1 VLVLA
6 DPRDAPDTRKPLRGW
21 GKATV
26 PVADVPGANWRPSVI
41 VTLGPDQFGPVF
53 GVAAER
59 ARQADLVRV
68 VGIAGYAW
76 TARDTGRGEG
86 VLFYL
91 RDDHTLIKDRKGRR
105 VRTVYTDLAV
115 LAAIAGSSDRAG
127 VARLG
132 ELLLDPEKVEAT
144 GSPVSPELA
153 ADLSEGL
160 RVAEGPR
167 LIDEERALA
176 LALSLPGI
184 SMDAS
189 MISAARRALVSIT
202 EPTPDSE
209 ASSGLEPRRHIGLGT
224 DLGDGRVL
232 TAAHVVEGNVDPRV
246 DGYPVEIVRVDEA
259 NDLALLRVRGRRG
272 GVPVRLAETPP
283 APGTFTAIFDAARTD
298 HRGRPTSWTTVF
310 GPVDPTQGHR
320 NMPAGA
326 LTLDQPSWPG
336 FSGGLVVTASVDGAL
351 SIGVL
356 TGGGQAQ
363 YGGYPS
369 PYDGELEWW
378 RWLTFITP
386 ATAVTS
392 FLASRKRGPAL
403 ATAGLGVAL
412 GVAPA
417 WFGWGVPV
425 LVAVAVAGAVAVVGS
440 KLASWLISRSAVP
453 GAPRAPPWLVR
464 AARRYL
470 TWTHSTTAGH
480 IGALLAGVFIGA
492 GLGVALAPAL
502 GVSHAASGSPSAVG
516 AMGAALHGHASPGS
530 LAMAGLF
537 GFFPPGSNPKASLR
551 RWAGLVR
558 GSAASSP
565 GRFVVVEGD
574 GAAARGVTGRG
585 VLLWNS
591 VALARLADV
600 EGDIGGMAVNGAAVE
615 FAAAD
620 PHTGL
625 ALLVFLDRGPAL
637 AGPNGLDAADVRQW
651 LAQLGVSPEDVA
663 RFLARHRDVIDQV
676 VPSGT
681 APAAAD
687 AVPGPEAHAGTWT
700 APAGQ
705 ALRVTAGA
713 DGGGTAFAVE
723 SGRVLTNE
731 HVVRGV
737 PADQI
742 RVNGHRVTYV

>member
-1 VLVLA
+1 MRRTSGAPSGQRARAPPLMRRLADRLRGLVPPGYRAGWMFPAIAVFVAVAAVIAYKAALPVAGVAMAAAVPPSGHREPASDVPSANARIFTAPASDGNAGRQRVLVLA

-184 SMDAS
+184 YMDAS

-369 PYDGELEWW
+369 PYAGELEWG
-378 RWLTFITP
+378 RGLTFITP
-386 ATAVTS
+386 AT
-392 FLASRKRGPAL
+392 
-403 ATAGLGVAL
+403 
-412 GVAPA
+412 
-417 WFGWGVPV
+417 
-425 LVAVAVAGAVAVVGS
+425 
-440 KLASWLISRSAVP
+440 
-453 GAPRAPPWLVR
+453 
-464 AARRYL
+464 
-470 TWTHSTTAGH
+470 
-480 IGALLAGVFIGA
+480 
-492 GLGVALAPAL
+492 
-502 GVSHAASGSPSAVG
+502 
-516 AMGAALHGHASPGS
+516 
-530 LAMAGLF
+530 
-537 GFFPPGSNPKASLR
+537 
-551 RWAGLVR
+551 
-558 GSAASSP
+558 
-565 GRFVVVEGD
+565 
-574 GAAARGVTGRG
+574 
-585 VLLWNS
+585 
-591 VALARLADV
+591 
-600 EGDIGGMAVNGAAVE
+600 
-615 FAAAD
+615 
-620 PHTGL
+620 
-625 ALLVFLDRGPAL
+625 
-637 AGPNGLDAADVRQW
+637 
-651 LAQLGVSPEDVA
+651 
-663 RFLARHRDVIDQV
+663 
-676 VPSGT
+676 
-681 APAAAD
+681 
-687 AVPGPEAHAGTWT
+687 
-700 APAGQ
+700 
-705 ALRVTAGA
+705 
-713 DGGGTAFAVE
+713 
-723 SGRVLTNE
+723 
-731 HVVRGV
+731 
-737 PADQI
+737 
-742 RVNGHRVTYV
+742 

>member
-1 VLVLA
+1 
-6 DPRDAPDTRKPLRGW
+6 
-21 GKATV
+21 
-26 PVADVPGANWRPSVI
+26 
-41 VTLGPDQFGPVF
+41 
-53 GVAAER
+53 
-59 ARQADLVRV
+59 
-68 VGIAGYAW
+68 
-76 TARDTGRGEG
+76 
-86 VLFYL
+86 
-91 RDDHTLIKDRKGRR
+91 
-105 VRTVYTDLAV
+105 
-115 LAAIAGSSDRAG
+115 
-127 VARLG
+127 
-132 ELLLDPEKVEAT
+132 
-144 GSPVSPELA
+144 
-153 ADLSEGL
+153 
-160 RVAEGPR
+160 
-167 LIDEERALA
+167 
-176 LALSLPGI
+176 
-184 SMDAS
+184 
-189 MISAARRALVSIT
+189 
-202 EPTPDSE
+202 
-209 ASSGLEPRRHIGLGT
+209 
-224 DLGDGRVL
+224 
-232 TAAHVVEGNVDPRV
+232 
-246 DGYPVEIVRVDEA
+246 
-259 NDLALLRVRGRRG
+259 
-272 GVPVRLAETPP
+272 
-283 APGTFTAIFDAARTD
+283 
-298 HRGRPTSWTTVF
+298 
-310 GPVDPTQGHR
+310 
-320 NMPAGA
+320 
-326 LTLDQPSWPG
+326 
-336 FSGGLVVTASVDGAL
+336 
-351 SIGVL
+351 
-356 TGGGQAQ
+356 
-363 YGGYPS
+363 GYPS

-530 LAMAGLF
+530 LPMAGLF

-742 RVNGHRVTYV
+742 RVNGHRVTYVRTDAATDLAELHVPDLRVTGRLRLASARSGETVTIAGFPSRDASRATARVLASSSMRPQQIGRRLGPYKLSQYPHPLVVVDDMPVGRDGLAHGGSGAPMRNDRGEIVGMLLAGTRHPWMGFGIRAEDIERFLDRGPGARAGGGGHGGGHGGGAAEGGMTDPQVREFLDRLP